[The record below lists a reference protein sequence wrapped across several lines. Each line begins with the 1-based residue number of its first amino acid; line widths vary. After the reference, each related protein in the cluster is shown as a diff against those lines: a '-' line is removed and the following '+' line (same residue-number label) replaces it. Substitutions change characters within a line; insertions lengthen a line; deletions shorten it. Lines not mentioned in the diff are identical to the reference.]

1 MFISILCLFL
11 SGPSP
16 CNLFTQRG
24 HPEITHFARAVQ
36 QIPNASCPPPPL
48 DSGSCAFFL
57 FFFLAVMIMKCAP
70 SQWQSCA
77 CVCGWWLNSCEL
89 RLLYIF
95 LHEFKLFY
103 IMFEMEISWPR
114 IRFFFPLHL
123 WSNCPI
129 NWHQIVVIKFWCVV
143 LSVQE
148 VHRV

>member
-57 FFFLAVMIMKCAP
+57 FFFSRCYDNEMCSITMTKLCMCLWMMVEFMWIKAP
-70 SQWQSCA
+70 LHIFAWIQA
-77 CVCGWWLNSCEL
+77 
-89 RLLYIF
+89 LLHNVRNGNFMTANQI
-95 LHEFKLFY
+95 
-103 IMFEMEISWPR
+103 
-114 IRFFFPLHL
+114 FFPLHL